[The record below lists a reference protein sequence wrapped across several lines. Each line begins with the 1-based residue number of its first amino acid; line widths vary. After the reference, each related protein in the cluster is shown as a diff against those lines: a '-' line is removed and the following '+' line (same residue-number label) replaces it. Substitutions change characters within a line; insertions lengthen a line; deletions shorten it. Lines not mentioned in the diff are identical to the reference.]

1 MKYIGLLDCNNFFV
15 SCERLFRPGL
25 NNKPV
30 AVLSGN
36 DGCIVAR
43 SKEVKDMGIPMGVP
57 YFQVK
62 DILLQ
67 SKTTLFSSHFALYR
81 DISRRVFEV
90 VRTMIEDIEQYS
102 VDECFFVFE
111 SEEPEE
117 FMWKL
122 KRQVELEVGIPVS
135 VGAAASKTQAKYV
148 NSVAKKTNGVAVW
161 DAEKW
166 GGEIK
171 NIKLSEIWGVG
182 AGRSRQFSQKE
193 IVTVFDFLNLD
204 QQVVSRLFGIEGQRL
219 RDELMGKSRITVM
232 NMRVAQKSIMS
243 TRSFAKTTTDINVLD
258 DAVRFHLHQNVADL
272 NDMDLLA
279 TSMKVMIAPS
289 RHGDYML
296 QGSSKEVLLTSP
308 TKDLFV
314 LQKVAS
320 ELLKACYKPDVPY
333 KKAGVLMSN
342 LVANE
347 SITASLFD
355 SPANQ
360 STTKNLLTDTV
371 LSINNRFGK
380 NLVQLGRSEAGR
392 GTWQSK
398 SESLSP
404 SYTTK
409 WSDLLIVKA

>member
-15 SCERLFRPGL
+15 SCERLFRPSL

-62 DILLQ
+62 DMLQQ

-90 VRTMIEDIEQYS
+90 VRSIIEDIEQYS

-111 SEEPEE
+111 SNEPEE
-117 FMWKL
+117 FLWSL
-122 KRQVELEVGIPVS
+122 KSQVEQAVGIPVS
-135 VGAAASKTQAKYV
+135 VGAAGSKTQAKYV
-148 NSVAKKTNGVAVW
+148 NSIAKKTNGVAVW
-161 DAEKW
+161 DTEKW
-166 GGEIK
+166 ESETS
-171 NIKLSEIWGVG
+171 NINLSELWGVG
-182 AGRSRQFSQKE
+182 SGRSKQFSQKE
-193 IVTVFDFLNLD
+193 LVTVSDFLNLD
-204 QQVVSRLFGIEGQRL
+204 KQVTDRLFGIEGLRL
-219 RDELMGKSRITVM
+219 RDELTGKSRLMVKSK
-232 NMRVAQKSIMS
+232 RAAQKSIMS
-243 TRSFAKTTTDINVLD
+243 TRSFSKTTSDIYVLD
-258 DAVRFHLHQNVADL
+258 DAIRFHLLQNVSDL

-279 TSMKVMIAPS
+279 TSLRVTISPS

-308 TKDLFV
+308 TNDLFV

-333 KKAGVLMSN
+333 KKAGVAMSN

-347 SITASLFD
+347 AITASLFD
-355 SPANQ
+355 TVPDQTASVSQ
-360 STTKNLLTDTV
+360 LTETI
-371 LSINNRFGK
+371 LGINNRYGK
-380 NLVQLGRSEAGR
+380 DLIQLGRSETGR

-409 WSDLLIVKA
+409 WSDLLVVKA